1 MEYVIQ
7 TQHLTKLYNGT
18 NGCRD
23 ISLNVPEGVVFG
35 FLGPNGAGKSTFVRT
50 MLGLIH
56 PTSGSGTILG
66 EPIQSNSAR
75 AKIGY
80 LPELFR
86 YPEWMTGKQLLEAHA
101 DLCHVPHRD
110 QKTRIE
116 FLLDLVGLGKR
127 GYEKIKGY
135 SKGMQQRIG
144 LACSLISDPDV
155 LFLDEPTSALDPIG
169 RKEVRML
176 ISELVSQGKTIFL
189 NSHLLSE
196 VESICNQV
204 AIIHKGSMVTQG
216 NWRELSSVRPQ
227 AEITLSK
234 FPTSWSNE
242 LPEWIQDYTEI
253 RQVPEGTSYLVTLID
268 NKHIPLL
275 VRSLSNLHIDIYE
288 VTPKQPHLEEI
299 FMYWINQKEGTNK
312 CGPSPS

>member
-7 TQHLTKLYNGT
+7 TQRLTKLYDGT

-23 ISLNVPEGVVFG
+23 ITLNVPKGVVFG

-56 PTSGSGTILG
+56 PTGGSGTLLKQS
-66 EPIQSNSAR
+66 IQNISSR
-75 AKIGY
+75 EKIGY

-86 YPEWMTGKQLLEAHA
+86 YPEWMTGKQLLEVHA

-110 QKTRIE
+110 QKRRIE
-116 FLLDLVGLGKR
+116 FLLDRVGLGKR

-144 LACSLISDPDV
+144 LASALISDPDV

-169 RKEVRML
+169 RKEVRTL
-176 ISELVSQGKTIFL
+176 ISELVAQGKTVFL

-227 AEITLSK
+227 VEITLSG
-234 FPTSWSNE
+234 FPTAWSDK
-242 LPEWIQDYTEI
+242 LPEWMQEYTEI
-253 RQVPEGTSYLVTLID
+253 QQVSEGTSYLVTLTD

-275 VRSLSNLHIDIYE
+275 VRSLSDQHIDIYQ
-288 VTPKQPHLEEI
+288 VTPKHPHLEEI
-299 FMYWINQKEGTNK
+299 FMYWINQKEGKN
-312 CGPSPS
+312 